1 MYRGEIMTTR
11 KITND
16 LIYVGGSDTKEVN
29 FENFIPT
36 ERGMAYNSYLL
47 LDKKTVLFDTVDRS
61 ISNTFFEN
69 LEHALEGRSL
79 DYLFITHMEP
89 DHSDAIEELLLRHPE
104 VTIVLN
110 LQSLKMLNN
119 FMGKDMKDKTLL
131 VNPSSEFSS
140 GKHSYQFINAPFVHW
155 PEVMFIYDKFSKVLF
170 SADTFGSFGANF
182 GNLFDDEITLDEAYF
197 VEQRRYYANVIG
209 KYGEFVQKALASI
222 KDLDIET
229 VCPLHGVV
237 WRSNFDLLLK
247 RYNLWSQ
254 YLPESNDVILIYNT
268 LYNHTSDLCYQIASQ
283 LAEKGVKNIK
293 MYDVSKTELSFLVS
307 EVFRVQ
313 NILLAATTYNAGLY
327 PPMKNFLN
335 DILALNVQNKNVAL
349 IENGTWGPVSGK
361 IVTEK
366 LNKMK
371 DINILNTPVKL
382 MSKYKAKT
390 NESGVNEIVDKL
402 VELYN
407 K

>member
-1 MYRGEIMTTR
+1 MATR

-16 LIYVGGSDTKEVN
+16 LIYVGGSDTKEPT

-36 ERGMAYNSYLL
+36 EKGMAYNSYLL
-47 LDKKTVLFDTVDRS
+47 LDEKTVLFDTVDRS
-61 ISNTFFEN
+61 ISNIFFEN
-69 LEHALEGRSL
+69 LDKALNGRVL
-79 DYLFITHMEP
+79 NYLFITHMEP
-89 DHSDAIEELLLRHPE
+89 DHSDEIEELLLRYPE

-110 LQSLKMLNN
+110 SQSLKMLNN
-119 FMGKDMKDKTLL
+119 FVGKDMKDKTIV
-131 VNPSSEFSS
+131 VNPSSKFSS

-155 PEVMFIYDKFSKVLF
+155 PEVMFIYDKYSKVLF

-209 KYGEFVQKALASI
+209 KYGEFVQKALNSI
-222 KDLDIET
+222 KDLDIKIA
-229 VCPLHGVV
+229 CPLHGVV
-237 WRSNFDLLLK
+237 WRSHFDLLLK
-247 RYNLWSQ
+247 RYNLWSK
-254 YLPESNDVILIYNT
+254 YLPESNDIIIIYNT
-268 LYNHTSDLCYQIASQ
+268 LYNHTSDLCYQIASD
-283 LAEKGVKNIK
+283 LAEQGVKNIK

-335 DILALNVQNKNVAL
+335 DIAALNLQNKNVAL
-349 IENGTWGPVSGK
+349 IENGTWGPLSGK
-361 IVTEK
+361 IIIEK
-366 LNKMK
+366 LGKMK
-371 DINILNTPVKL
+371 NINILNTPVKL
-382 MSKYKAKT
+382 MSKYNAGA
-390 NESGVNEIVDKL
+390 NESGVKEIIEKL
-402 VELYN
+402 TALYN